1 MTAPTFWLVVGLV
14 ICGAALYLMT
24 QVGKDRDT

>member
-1 MTAPTFWLVVGLV
+1 MTTTFWLVVGLV

-24 QVGKDRDT
+24 QVGKDRDK